1 MPTGYKELLK
11 DDHNG
16 DTALHTASTAK
27 EGVLQRLEL
36 PEQDNGRMSW
46 GPDFATIRGP
56 CGTRLQDG
64 LLQPD
69 QQLHRVCTLQITI
82 PGEAGP
88 HGGASLAEAG
98 LHGMLDLSVLM
109 KQHAQVGEGLA
120 ALQMLTSHL
129 PGAIMVSSTKDNNL
143 CLGDAD
149 GEAIGCTAC
158 LHGVQELLQPLC
170 GWREQCNVIGIEQ
183 AGNAGALALNTC

>member
-1 MPTGYKELLK
+1 MPTGYRELLK
-11 DDHNG
+11 NDLNG

-36 PEQDNGRMSW
+36 PERDNGRMSW
-46 GPDFATIRGP
+46 GPDFTTIR
-56 CGTRLQDG
+56 GTRLQDG
-64 LLQPD
+64 LLRHD
-69 QQLHRVCTLQITI
+69 QQLHQDGTLQITT
-82 PGEAGP
+82 PGEDGP

-109 KQHAQVGEGLA
+109 KQHAQVGEGPA

-129 PGAIMVSSTKDNNL
+129 PGAIMVSSTKDNDL

-149 GEAIGCTAC
+149 GEAIRCTD
-158 LHGVQELLQPLC
+158 
-170 GWREQCNVIGIEQ
+170 
-183 AGNAGALALNTC
+183 